1 MNILGWVSKVTP
13 VDSMTVGCKFS
24 ESSVPCP
31 VTEVSGRGMTCTV
44 PWSRIR
50 ECLMDRLGEKVAI
63 SVDNRI
69 LEGVLAW
76 YTIEESAYR
85 IGITIERKHRAAWRS
100 VLAGR
105 AHNAVHPS
113 ARTASV

>member
-13 VDSMTVGCKFS
+13 VDSMTVGCRFF

-31 VTEVSGRGMTCTV
+31 VTDVSPSGMTCAV
-44 PWSRIR
+44 PSSRIR
-50 ECLMDRLGEKVAI
+50 ECLMDRLGEKIAI

-76 YTIEESAYR
+76 YTIEESTYR
-85 IGITIERKHRAAWRS
+85 IGITIERRHRPAWRA